1 MGSGVGDTELK
12 RAAKLRACR
21 NQVGLPHR
29 SNHSWPSN
37 GCSGPR
43 IRGHE
48 CHRNR
53 MSPAVTVIY
62 LRPGIRGPRGW
73 PLEHLPHWQRFD
85 TLFDKPKK
93 PG

>member
-12 RAAKLRACR
+12 RVAKLRACR

-37 GCSGPR
+37 GCSCR
-43 IRGHE
+43 ASRGHE

-53 MSPAVTVIY
+53 MSPAVTDLIIY

-73 PLEHLPHWQRFD
+73 PHEPATLARFD
-85 TLFDKPKK
+85 TLFDKP
-93 PG
+93 